1 MLINILLLA
10 AGLALLTFGAEFLV
24 RGAISLAN
32 RLGMPPLL
40 IGLTVVGFGTSMPEL
55 LVSLQ
60 AALGGAPAI
69 AVGNVVGSNTA
80 NILLILGVA
89 AAISPINA
97 RIPNLKRDLVM
108 MLVAAVVMLGLGYW
122 GVVNFWLG
130 LAMFVALASYL
141 AWVTYT
147 DRRRLTQEEADL
159 VVKLEGWKEALFIVG
174 GLGGLFFGAD
184 LLIDAATAIAKSYG
198 ISEAVIGLTIVAVG
212 TSLPELATSV
222 VAAFRRHAEVA
233 LGNVVGS
240 NIFNILGILG
250 ITAMVIPVP
259 VEASM
264 ASFDIPVMLAVSV
277 ALVALILMAGRIG
290 RAAGLAMLAAYTGYV
305 AWLF

>member
-1 MLINILLLA
+1 MLVNLLLLA
-10 AGLALLTFGAEFLV
+10 AGLALLTFGADFLV

-32 RLGMPPLL
+32 RFGMPPLL

-69 AVGNVVGSNTA
+69 AVGNVVGSNIA

-97 RIPNLKRDLVM
+97 RIPNLPRDLVM
-108 MLVAAVVMLGLGYW
+108 MIVAALVMLGLGYL
-122 GVVNFWLG
+122 GVVGFWPG
-130 LAMFVALASYL
+130 LAMFLGLAAYL
-141 AWVTYT
+141 AWVTST
-147 DRRRLTQEEADL
+147 DRCKPGEEAEDL
-159 VVKLEGWKEALFIVG
+159 KVRLSGWKELVYIIGGLAGLFI
-174 GLGGLFFGAD
+174 GAHF
-184 LLIDAATAIAKSYG
+184 LIGAATEIARGFG

-222 VAAFRRHAEVA
+222 VAAYRGQSEVA

-259 VEASM
+259 IESSI
-264 ASFDIPVMLAVSV
+264 ASFDNPFMLAVSL
-277 ALVALILMAGRIG
+277 ALMALILIVGRIG
-290 RAAGLAMLAAYTGYV
+290 RGPGIAMLAIYTGYV
-305 AWLF
+305 AWLL